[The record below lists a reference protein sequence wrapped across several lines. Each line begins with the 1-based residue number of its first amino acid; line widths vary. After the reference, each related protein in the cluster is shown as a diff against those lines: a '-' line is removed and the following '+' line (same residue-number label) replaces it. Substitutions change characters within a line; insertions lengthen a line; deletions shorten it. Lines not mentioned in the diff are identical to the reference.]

1 MDIVD
6 TRHRLSRH
14 RLGPVSHRRLPR
26 QPPLAGA
33 GISDRSEW
41 PLCGQ
46 PGTQSVVS
54 PCEAGAGDSDH
65 SDDQSDHCAH
75 QSDHQ
80 SELVRFNRDRAG
92 QLSSVWS
99 VTHRVKDGFQKIHP
113 ILLIT
118 LIFFIPSLSVSK
130 RDST

>member
-65 SDDQSDHCAH
+65 SADQSDHCAH

-80 SELVRFNRDRAG
+80 SELVRFNRDRGG
-92 QLSSVWS
+92 QLSSVG
-99 VTHRVKDGFQKIHP
+99 V
-113 ILLIT
+113 
-118 LIFFIPSLSVSK
+118 
-130 RDST
+130 